1 MYERFVDDS
10 NLTSEVIE
18 PGWRYDQETGKVVF
32 NEEWVEDDCN
42 MEDDRRTAMVVR
54 EVANTVHPMIQMEE
68 DIPSNHTDS
77 KIPILDLKCWIGA
90 DGQIWFHHYEK
101 PMASKMVLPAR
112 SALPMNQKRNIHIN
126 ECVRRFRNCK
136 PEMEWEMKRK
146 FVQDY
151 VVRLFH
157 AGYTEEFR
165 HNIVKQAVAR
175 YDGMVAADREGTH
188 PLYRDQNWH
197 KQVRHAHRQTK
208 KTDWLKKGNYETVI
222 MVNATPGGEL
232 AKRYKEVV
240 KNNPGPVKI
249 KIMEKG
255 GRQVKSI
262 LQRSN
267 PGKTRGC
274 DSPDCLACKQEKGKG
289 GDCRKNNVGYE
300 LGCDLCG
307 AENVSYVGETAQ
319 NIYTRGLKHMANY
332 KGKQKDSPLWKH
344 SQLEHG
350 GSLQVNFSM
359 KVVKAFTDPLSRQV
373 NEAVRIENCSAR
385 TQLNSKSEWHGPATV
400 RLVAE
405 GGGWG

>member
-1 MYERFVDDS
+1 
-10 NLTSEVIE
+10 
-18 PGWRYDQETGKVVF
+18 
-32 NEEWVEDDCN
+32 
-42 MEDDRRTAMVVR
+42 
-54 EVANTVHPMIQMEE
+54 
-68 DIPSNHTDS
+68 
-77 KIPILDLKCWIGA
+77 
-90 DGQIWFHHYEK
+90 
-101 PMASKMVLPAR
+101 
-112 SALPMNQKRNIHIN
+112 
-126 ECVRRFRNCK
+126 
-136 PEMEWEMKRK
+136 MKRK
-146 FVQDY
+146 LVQDY

-232 AKRYKEVV
+232 VKRYKEVV